1 MTRNLSLLIS
11 AAAIVFI
18 PHVAW
23 AGCNGTGCQALS
35 STSNYSA
42 PDKRVR
48 ATVTNKDASN
58 PVKLKF
64 CVNVDYHCNGFEATL
79 APRETITRDV
89 PFKGTKPPQIH
100 AVDVVTAEFPAQ
112 SASSGAGNAGASAIA
127 FDTPRGKVVYLAAK
141 KDVAQPLLKKATD
154 FFKTVDD
161 NYLDGQ
167 RHADKM
173 HELSDK
179 LGTVKDIEREIAM
192 LRNKD
197 GGRVKDQAHIA
208 QGAELQLSHFKSTL
222 KLAGTNASYA
232 ASNLKITEDD
242 LRGARDM
249 ERARELRADADKAQ
263 TGFNVIFNLI
273 NTAADTAIVVMP
285 VTDPGSKVNSA
296 VANIQKV
303 FDVFGSNPWLEEA
316 AKLEARAQ
324 KMGMANA
331 EKKFAAAKVYMTS
344 LKQQLSELQSKLPA
358 YESLVRDARGAAEE
372 GYDKIAQGQKSGNS
386 FKFETLEQ
394 ATSEA
399 QRTIDYAR
407 KVTEAAYG
415 TRAALKQLGESSGWM
430 AFPSDA
436 RSVMNKMDSESK
448 EAFDW
453 GVKERQSAE
462 ALLKKFN
469 EMYMMAR
476 TAMQ

>member
-1 MTRNLSLLIS
+1 
-11 AAAIVFI
+11 
-18 PHVAW
+18 
-23 AGCNGTGCQALS
+23 
-35 STSNYSA
+35 
-42 PDKRVR
+42 
-48 ATVTNKDASN
+48 
-58 PVKLKF
+58 
-64 CVNVDYHCNGFEATL
+64 
-79 APRETITRDV
+79 
-89 PFKGTKPPQIH
+89 
-100 AVDVVTAEFPAQ
+100 
-112 SASSGAGNAGASAIA
+112 
-127 FDTPRGKVVYLAAK
+127 
-141 KDVAQPLLKKATD
+141 
-154 FFKTVDD
+154 
-161 NYLDGQ
+161 
-167 RHADKM
+167 
-173 HELSDK
+173 
-179 LGTVKDIEREIAM
+179 
-192 LRNKD
+192 
-197 GGRVKDQAHIA
+197 
-208 QGAELQLSHFKSTL
+208 
-222 KLAGTNASYA
+222 
-232 ASNLKITEDD
+232 
-242 LRGARDM
+242 
-249 ERARELRADADKAQ
+249 
-263 TGFNVIFNLI
+263 
-273 NTAADTAIVVMP
+273 
-285 VTDPGSKVNSA
+285 
-296 VANIQKV
+296 
-303 FDVFGSNPWLEEA
+303 
-316 AKLEARAQ
+316 ARAQ

-386 FKFETLEQ
+386 FKFERLEQ